1 MKIVRPLIALTVIAA
16 ATGGGW
22 WLWVHRTVDPAIV
35 DTVDIEEL
43 DAAFQVK
50 TDAPHL
56 SKTNVVLAIVCT
68 FRKDR
73 LEPYG
78 IHLPTSPFLQRLST
92 EGIQLN
98 NHVTQAPWTRPSMG
112 SLLTSR
118 WPRALQ
124 LDNPGPKG
132 SLELVLREEHTTIA
146 EHLRA
151 AGYTTIGS
159 TGNPNMKTQFG
170 LAQGLQVG
178 WEPDSTY
185 DETTIRVD
193 GHDQVDFLID
203 ELDEVP
209 PTVPA
214 YLQLV
219 LTDTHQPRQVEPRYL
234 ALFDRGES
242 KPGRRAR
249 YDSSVRKVDGVLAR
263 LFTEVMTRRPDTL
276 FVVASDHGEGLRHP
290 KHHGAGH
297 GNHLYST
304 HIFSPS
310 IWHHPSFEPKSIDG
324 LTMNL
329 DVSPTILGTL
339 GINTNT
345 DFDGHDISKAFS
357 SREEWPG
364 HEFVFSETFYGK
376 SKKATVLNG
385 EYQFIRRIRTKKQP
399 NILETM
405 HHRDDVFAEN
415 DILEQEPAAGQ
426 HMRDALDSWDAEMAE
441 LWKQAGAPTK
451 TELSRDLIEQLE
463 AIGYIE

>member
-1 MKIVRPLIALTVIAA
+1 MRFVRPLSVVLGLGLAVL
-16 ATGGGW
+16 GCW
-22 WLWVHRTVDPAIV
+22 LLWVYRTVEPEEI
-35 DTVDIEEL
+35 DTVDL
-43 DAAFQVK
+43 VDLNAAFDSLAESPLH
-50 TDAPHL
+50 TR
-56 SKTNVVLAIVCT
+56 TNVVLAIVCT

-78 IHLPTSPFLQRLST
+78 IALPTSPFLDHLGAES
-92 EGIQLN
+92 IQLE

-146 EHLRA
+146 EHLA
-151 AGYTTIGS
+151 EAGYTTIGS

-170 LAQGLQVG
+170 LSQGLEHN

-193 GHDQVDFLID
+193 GHDQVNFLVD
-203 ELDEVP
+203 QLDDAP
-209 PTVPA
+209 PEKPA
-214 YLQLV
+214 FLQLV

-234 ALFDRGES
+234 RLFDKGHDR
-242 KPGRRAR
+242 PGRRAR
-249 YDSSVRKVDGVLAR
+249 YDASVRKVDGVLAR

-276 FVVASDHGEGLRHP
+276 FIVASDHGEGLRYP
-290 KHHGAGH
+290 RHHGAGH

-310 IWHHPSFEPKSIDG
+310 IWHHPALTPKSIEG

-329 DVSPTILGTL
+329 DVAPTILGLL
-339 GINTNT
+339 GIESDTL
-345 DFDGHDISKAFS
+345 FDGTNISETMNGTK
-357 SREEWPG
+357 EWPG
-364 HEFVFSETFYGK
+364 HDFVFSETFYAK
-376 SKKATVLNG
+376 SKKSTVLN
-385 EYQFIRRIRTKKQP
+385 ENFQFIRRIRNKKQP
-399 NILETM
+399 RILETL
-405 HHRDDVFAEN
+405 HHRDDVFAEV
-415 DILEQEPAAGQ
+415 DILEDSPTEGQ
-426 HMRDALDSWDAEMAE
+426 VMREALDTWEKEMAQ
-441 LWKQAGAPTK
+441 LWDQAGDPAK
-451 TELSRDLIEQLE
+451 TELSEALIEQLE